1 MQAEQEISI
10 DFYVNSKNKIQDLFQ
25 QLNQSQL
32 IELFTMIQHE
42 VPTVQYSKNKN
53 GYFMDIKQ
61 LSSSLIE
68 RIEEKAKQMMA
79 EINITYFYFLENY
92 LTTR

>member
-68 RIEEKAKQMMA
+68 RIEEKANQMMT
-79 EINITYFYFLENY
+79 EVNQ
-92 LTTR
+92 

>member
-1 MQAEQEISI
+1 
-10 DFYVNSKNKIQDLFQ
+10 
-25 QLNQSQL
+25 
-32 IELFTMIQHE
+32 MIQHE

-68 RIEEKAKQMMA
+68 RIEEKANQMMA
-79 EINITYFYFLENY
+79 EVNQ
-92 LTTR
+92 

>member
-68 RIEEKAKQMMA
+68 RIEEKANQMMA
-79 EINITYFYFLENY
+79 EVNQ
-92 LTTR
+92 